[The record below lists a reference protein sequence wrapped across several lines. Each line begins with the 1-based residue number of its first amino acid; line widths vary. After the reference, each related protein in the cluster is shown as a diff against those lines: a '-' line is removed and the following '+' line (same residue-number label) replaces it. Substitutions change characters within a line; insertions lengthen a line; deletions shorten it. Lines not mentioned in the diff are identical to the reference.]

1 MAKSVNLPAKSADS
15 IRVGIVTKEW
25 PPAVYGGA
33 GVHVVQLTEALRVND
48 GVTVDVHCFG
58 GARAD
63 GAFGYETPAEF
74 KDANPAIAALATDL
88 AIADQL
94 SSVNL
99 VHSHTWY
106 ANMAGHTAS
115 LLHGIPHIVSA
126 HSLEPLRPWKA
137 EQLGG
142 GYQISSWAEKTA
154 YEQAAAVIAVS
165 DGMRGDVLRAYPNI
179 EPSKVITI
187 RNGVDTQKFSPNSD
201 TAVLSEYGI
210 SGRYA
215 IFVGRI
221 TRQKGLAHLLRAW
234 RDVPTDIGL
243 VLAAGSPDEPK
254 IGNEVA
260 ELIAELQQSRSNVWW
275 IKEMLPHEKLTAAL
289 THADLFL
296 CPSIYEPLGI
306 VNLEAMACQTAVLA
320 SRVGGIPEVVDHGT
334 TGELVEYNEGD
345 ISGFERSLTIAI
357 IRLMAAPELL
367 TQYGVA
373 GRKRAIAEFGWEAV
387 AARTIELYRN
397 VIQSFAKQR

>member
-1 MAKSVNLPAKSADS
+1 MSNSDTS
-15 IRVGIVTKEW
+15 INTAPIRLGIVTKEW

-33 GVHVVQLTEALRVND
+33 GVHVVQLTEALRASQ
-48 GVTVDVHCFG
+48 GISVDVHCFG
-58 GARAD
+58 GARTD
-63 GAFGYETPAEF
+63 GAFGYDTPIEF
-74 KDANPAIAALATDL
+74 KDANPAVAALATDL

-94 SSVNL
+94 SSVDL

-154 YEQAAAVIAVS
+154 YESAAAVIAVS
-165 DGMRGDVLRAYPNI
+165 DGMRADVLKAYPSI
-179 EPSKVITI
+179 DPAKVVTI
-187 RNGVDTQKFSPNSD
+187 RNGVDTEKFTPNTD
-201 TAVLSEYGI
+201 TSVLEEFGI
-210 SGRYA
+210 TGRYA

-234 RDVPTDIGL
+234 RNVPEEIGL
-243 VLAAGSPDEPK
+243 VLAAGSPDEPG
-254 IGNEVA
+254 IGAEVA
-260 ELIAELQQSRSNVWW
+260 ELIAELQKTRKNIWW
-275 IKEMLPHEKLTAAL
+275 IKEMLPHEKLTATL

-296 CPSIYEPLGI
+296 CPSVYEPLGI

-320 SRVGGIPEVVDHGT
+320 SRVGGIPEVVAHGK

-345 ISGFERSLTIAI
+345 ISGFEQSLAASIT
-357 IRLMAAPELL
+357 RLMAQPQLL
-367 TQYGVA
+367 QKYGIA
-373 GRKRAIAEFGWEAV
+373 GRERAIAEFGWEAV
-387 AARTIELYRN
+387 AARTIELYRF
-397 VIQSFAKQR
+397 VIQTVAKQR